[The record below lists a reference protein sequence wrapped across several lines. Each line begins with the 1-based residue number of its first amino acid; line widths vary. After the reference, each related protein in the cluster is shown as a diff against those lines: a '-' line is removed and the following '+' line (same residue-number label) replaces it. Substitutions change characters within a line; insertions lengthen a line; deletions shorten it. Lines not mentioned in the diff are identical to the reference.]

1 MKPLQSVL
9 ASALF
14 LLTNQSLFGQVA
26 GQPYQI
32 PAGFETYPIGTLI
45 TYGGFNYVIQ
55 PGGTMLLAADQP
67 APPQQYVYTTPV
79 APTTI
84 YSPYVNTYPG
94 FGYGYGY
101 WGGVRPWRG
110 SGPYYPGP
118 WRGPGPFFPGRGPGP
133 FIGGRGPG
141 FRR

>member
-1 MKPLQSVL
+1 MKPLKCLL
-9 ASALF
+9 APALF
-14 LLTNQSLFGQVA
+14 LLSNQFSFGQVA

-32 PAGFETYPIGTLI
+32 PAGYESYPVGTLI

-55 PGGTMLLAADQP
+55 PGGTMLLAAEQTVQ
-67 APPQQYVYTTPV
+67 PPQYIYTTPM

-84 YSPYVNTYPG
+84 YSPYINTYPG

-101 WGGVRPWRG
+101 WGGGR
-110 SGPYYPGP
+110 P
-118 WRGPGPFFPGRGPGP
+118 WRGPGPYFPGRGPGP

>member
-1 MKPLQSVL
+1 MKPLKYLL

-14 LLTNQSLFGQVA
+14 LLSNQFSFGQMA

-32 PAGFETYPIGTLI
+32 PAGFESYPVGTLI

-55 PGGTMLLAADQP
+55 PGGTMLLAAEQP
-67 APPQQYVYTTPV
+67 LPPQQFIYTTPM

-84 YSPYVNTYPG
+84 YSPYITTYPG

-101 WGGVRPWRG
+101 WGGGR
-110 SGPYYPGP
+110 P
-118 WRGPGPFFPGRGPGP
+118 WRGPGPYFPGRGPGP
-133 FIGGRGPG
+133 FMGGRGPG